1 MWTVFR
7 WEGGRGG
14 DVVQRFTS
22 GTNLSPQVIEV
33 AFQEANIAPGPECQ
47 TPTYFGAQAGS
58 PGPAGGRVAPTSDRD
73 LRGAPLPPGPPLPP
87 AGPWGLG
94 AMWGW
99 RARTS
104 VSSRE
109 RPWAA
114 LGRGLQGGLC
124 CSSSPPPHIPLFW
137 RGGPGGAKAPLR
149 RPPGGGGS
157 WGGAGWGGARRD
169 RPGPESAMRSG
180 FAWAGG
186 GRGRTGGQPEQR
198 EGSQESGRDRRDP
211 GRGRSAAPGACLI
224 AFCALS
230 F

>member
-7 WEGGRGG
+7 WEGGGGG
-14 DVVQRFTS
+14 DVLQRFTS
-22 GTNLSPQVIEV
+22 GTNLLPQVIEV

-58 PGPAGGRVAPTSDRD
+58 PGPAGGRVAPPSDRD

-157 WGGAGWGGARRD
+157 WGGAWGGRRGTARDPRVRCALGSLGQEEGGGGCKGSRSGGRGARR
-169 RPGPESAMRSG
+169 
-180 FAWAGG
+180 AGG
-186 GRGRTGGQPEQR
+186 TGGTQGE
-198 EGSQESGRDRRDP
+198 
-211 GRGRSAAPGACLI
+211 AAPQFQGPAVLLF
-224 AFCALS
+224 AR
-230 F
+230 